1 MCHDKHGFNGKELTM
16 ATVLTVEDDKNTRLL
31 TAARLKPY
39 YTVLAACDGEE
50 ALDLFYKQHVDL
62 IVADI
67 MMPNM
72 DGYELVRTL
81 RSYHQ
86 DVPVIMLTAKDA
98 FEDKR
103 LGFSTGTDDY
113 MTKPVNHEELLWRIE
128 ALLRRA
134 KIHADKRIL
143 IGAVTVDSS
152 NYTVSRSD
160 TADSIELPKKEFDL
174 LFKLLSYPDVIFTKN
189 QLLEDIW
196 GYETDSDE
204 NTIKT
209 HISRLRNKFDN
220 WKEFQIVTV
229 RGLGYKVTLSVSDKS

>member
-16 ATVLTVEDDKNTRLL
+16 ATVLIVEDDKNTRLL

-39 YTVLAACDGEE
+39 YTVLTACDGEE

-134 KIHADKRIL
+134 KIHADKRII
-143 IGAVTVDSS
+143 IGAVTADSS
-152 NYTVSRSD
+152 NYTVSRAD
-160 TADSIELPKKEFDL
+160 TADSIELPRKEFDL

-204 NTIKT
+204 NTVKT
-209 HISRLRNKFDN
+209 HISRLRNKFDS

-229 RGLGYKVTLSVSDKS
+229 RGLGYKVTLSDSGKS

>member
-1 MCHDKHGFNGKELTM
+1 M
-16 ATVLTVEDDKNTRLL
+16 ATVLIVEDDKNTRLL

-39 YTVLAACDGEE
+39 YTVLTACDGEE

-134 KIHADKRIL
+134 KIHADKRII
-143 IGAVTVDSS
+143 IGAVTADSS

-160 TADSIELPKKEFDL
+160 TADSIELPRKEFDL

-189 QLLEDIW
+189 QLLEEIW

-204 NTIKT
+204 NTVKT
-209 HISRLRNKFDN
+209 HISRLRNKFDS

-229 RGLGYKVTLSVSDKS
+229 RGLGYKVILSASDKS

>member
-16 ATVLTVEDDKNTRLL
+16 ATVLIVEDDKNTRLL

-39 YTVLAACDGEE
+39 YTVLTACDGEE

-134 KIHADKRIL
+134 KIHADKRII
-143 IGAVTVDSS
+143 IGAVTADSS
-152 NYTVSRSD
+152 NYTVSRAD
-160 TADSIELPKKEFDL
+160 TADSIELPRKEFDL

-209 HISRLRNKFDN
+209 HISRLRNKFDS

>member
-1 MCHDKHGFNGKELTM
+1 M
-16 ATVLTVEDDKNTRLL
+16 ATVLIVEDDKNTRLL

-39 YTVLAACDGEE
+39 YTVLAACDGGE

-103 LGFSTGTDDY
+103 LGFSTGADDY

-160 TADSIELPKKEFDL
+160 TADSIELPRKEFDL

>member
-1 MCHDKHGFNGKELTM
+1 M
-16 ATVLTVEDDKNTRLL
+16 ATVLIVEDDKNTRLL

-39 YTVLAACDGEE
+39 YTVLTACDGEE

-134 KIHADKRIL
+134 KIHADKRII
-143 IGAVTVDSS
+143 IGAVTADSS
-152 NYTVSRSD
+152 NYTVSRAD
-160 TADSIELPKKEFDL
+160 TADSIELPRKEFDL

-209 HISRLRNKFDN
+209 HISRLRNKFDS